1 MIVILHLLCRYPQN
15 KLSGGP
21 ASQKGRCTTEE
32 RVIIR
37 TDNDYIN
44 IQIPRIQVSMV
55 ELKLTTTN
63 NSTARVCIDSATV
76 TSGVVYHRPNFTDNK
91 NSKSAVDPKHA
102 IRKLDVPTDDNQD
115 FILYYPVS
123 KVWMQAC
130 SKLFKIPCQ
139 HAREWQEP
147 RIIGREAEP
156 TRTPIIGDGN
166 CMFRTISRV
175 IAGSQVSYITT
186 CMLYNNQRV

>member
-15 KLSGGP
+15 KRSEGP

-32 RVIIR
+32 RVIVR

-55 ELKLTTTN
+55 EMKLTTTN
-63 NSTARVCIDSATV
+63 YSTARVCIDSATV
-76 TSGVVYHRPNFTDNK
+76 TSGVVYHNLTDNK

-102 IRKLDVPTDDNQD
+102 IRQLNVPTDDNQD

-123 KVWMQAC
+123 RAWMQAC
-130 SKLFKIPCQ
+130 CKLFKIPCQ
-139 HAREWQEP
+139 HAREWLEP

-166 CMFRTISRV
+166 CMFRAISRV
-175 IAGSQVSYITT
+175 IAGNQVSYVTT
-186 CMLYNNQRV
+186 CMLCNNQRV